1 MLQLG
6 SLFNI
11 IISSYIF
18 TLINIVQRIS
28 CIYCVVLYK
37 LRFLNVYGI
46 RSITTKEM
54 KPIKL
59 IKRDIV

>member
-18 TLINIVQRIS
+18 YTYKYSTRIS

-37 LRFLNVYGI
+37 LRFLNVYDI

-54 KPIKL
+54 KQI
-59 IKRDIV
+59 